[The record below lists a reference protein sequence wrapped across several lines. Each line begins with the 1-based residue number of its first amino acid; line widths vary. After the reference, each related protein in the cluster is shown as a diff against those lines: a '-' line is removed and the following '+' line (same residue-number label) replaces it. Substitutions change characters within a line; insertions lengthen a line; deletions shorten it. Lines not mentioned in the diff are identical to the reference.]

1 MNNVYHLL
9 PSFIPDELC
18 DRIYIFTGI
27 RTPSCVAFKPFNDSI
42 HADEKFLTTDT
53 IWTKRVRDNPPYIDK
68 LYNTL
73 LSSNI
78 LKFSYFYNSDIDIAF
93 HTAMIEYLTNSG
105 NNTSNYDRSKNRS
118 NILFHKVCIEYANAP
133 TSNQTM
139 KPIAYVGGDGLRL

>member
-18 DRIYIFTGI
+18 DRIYIFSGI

-53 IWTKRVRDNPPYIDK
+53 IWTKRVRDNPPITI
-68 LYNTL
+68 N
-73 LSSNI
+73 NR
-78 LKFSYFYNSDIDIAF
+78 DIDIAF
-93 HTAMIEYLTNSG
+93 HTAMIEYLSNSE
-105 NNTSNYDRSKNRS
+105 NNTSNYVRSKNRS
-118 NILFHKVCIEYANAP
+118 NILFHKVCIEYSNAP
-133 TSNQTM
+133 TSKKNNQTI